1 MTKVIDL
8 LSGLEAEITKEASEA
23 SALNSEKE
31 TWCKDT
37 TTNLGFEIKT
47 GTSEVEELQAK
58 IGKEAAAIN
67 SLGEQI
73 EQLAADIASDDKD
86 LKAAKKVR
94 ATEAEDFASEEK
106 ELTETISALSRATA
120 ILQKEM
126 AKSGG
131 AALVQVQSATGVI
144 Q

>member
-8 LSGLEAEITKEASEA
+8 LSGLEAEIKKEASEA
-23 SALNSEKE
+23 AALNSEKE

-47 GTSEVEELQAK
+47 GTSEVAKLQAK

-73 EQLAADIASDDKD
+73 EQLAGSIASEDTE
-86 LKAAKKVR
+86 LK
-94 ATEAEDFASEEK
+94 
-106 ELTETISALSRATA
+106 ETISALTRATG

-131 AALVQVQSATGVI
+131 AAL
-144 Q
+144 